1 MTQSHFTDFYT
12 YNKER
17 SMTTKR
23 TFYILDIMYPSIL
36 VISSIQYGNLHTG
49 TVTSLW
55 GIIWI
60 ALFYI
65 PITTFL
71 GRCMSIYSGV
81 HNNQS
86 KYFRARYSPLSIFAL
101 IVSIFGVLSA
111 ISTFSSTVKIQV
123 LTTDKNAIY
132 YTTVICGYLIAA
144 LHFIASIFAID
155 YIKKW
160 RQIYRFEFEELEL
173 SEEGKSNLIYREKV
187 EYKKHKAE
195 QKEKLK
201 KYGAEQKETN
211 RQQTITRRTEQK
223 EQLKEKQQEIKTN
236 LQNVKNKIV
245 NTTVTSIA
253 SRTHS
258 PQMTKLDKLK
268 ELDDLLKNNVITQAE
283 YDVARRDILGQ

>member
-1 MTQSHFTDFYT
+1 MAKLHYPDFDT

-17 SMTTKR
+17 SMATKR
-23 TFYILDIMYPSIL
+23 TLYILKIMYPSIL
-36 VISSIQYGNLHTG
+36 AISSIQYAYAIFYKATA
-49 TVTSLW
+49 TATSLW

-60 ALFYI
+60 ALIYI
-65 PITTFL
+65 PIITFL
-71 GRCMSIYSGV
+71 DRCMSTYSGV

-123 LTTDKNAIY
+123 LTTDKNAVY
-132 YTTVICGYLIAA
+132 YATVICGYLIAA

-160 RQIYRFEFEELEL
+160 HQIYRFEFEELEL
-173 SEEGKSNLIYREKV
+173 SKEGKSNLIYREKE

-195 QKEKLK
+195 QREI
-201 KYGAEQKETN
+201 N
-211 RQQTITRRTEQK
+211 RQQKKYPTRHAERK
-223 EQLKEKQQEIKTN
+223 EQLKEKQQQIKTN
-236 LQNVKNKIV
+236 LQNVKNKII

-253 SRTHS
+253 PRPHS

-268 ELDDLLKNNVITQAE
+268 ELDDLLKNGIITKAE